1 MCMNSINV
9 GNIVKGQI
17 TGVTPY
23 GVFVSLEDDYSGLVH
38 ISEVSDKFVKDL
50 PMLFNIGDIINV
62 KILEIDEDKREVK
75 LSIKKIDYK
84 VEESLSRIPET
95 GSGFGLLEKNLG
107 KWTASKLKEIT
118 KNKKN
123 DEKNRYKKRHEIYDE
138 KSKYGQYRF
147 RWNDVV
153 PRFKQFCY

>member
-1 MCMNSINV
+1 MNSINV
-9 GNIVKGQI
+9 GNIVKGQL

-118 KNKKN
+118 KKQKN
-123 DEKNRYKKRHEIYDE
+123 DEKK
-138 KSKYGQYRF
+138 
-147 RWNDVV
+147 
-153 PRFKQFCY
+153 

>member
-118 KNKKN
+118 KNQKN
-123 DEKNRYKKRHEIYDE
+123 DEKN
-138 KSKYGQYRF
+138 S
-147 RWNDVV
+147 
-153 PRFKQFCY
+153 

>member
-62 KILEIDEDKREVK
+62 KIFEIDEDKREVK

-118 KNKKN
+118 KKQKN
-123 DEKNRYKKRHEIYDE
+123 DEKK
-138 KSKYGQYRF
+138 
-147 RWNDVV
+147 
-153 PRFKQFCY
+153 

>member
-1 MCMNSINV
+1 MNSINV

-95 GSGFGLLEKNLG
+95 GTGFGLLEKNLG

-123 DEKNRYKKRHEIYDE
+123 DEKN
-138 KSKYGQYRF
+138 S
-147 RWNDVV
+147 
-153 PRFKQFCY
+153 

>member
-107 KWTASKLKEIT
+107 KWTASKLKEIK

-123 DEKNRYKKRHEIYDE
+123 DEKN
-138 KSKYGQYRF
+138 S
-147 RWNDVV
+147 
-153 PRFKQFCY
+153 

>member
-1 MCMNSINV
+1 MNSINV

-50 PMLFNIGDIINV
+50 PKLFNIGDIINV

-123 DEKNRYKKRHEIYDE
+123 DEKN
-138 KSKYGQYRF
+138 S
-147 RWNDVV
+147 
-153 PRFKQFCY
+153 

>member
-118 KNKKN
+118 KNKKMM
-123 DEKNRYKKRHEIYDE
+123 KKIVKCVDII
-138 KSKYGQYRF
+138 KK
-147 RWNDVV
+147 
-153 PRFKQFCY
+153 

>member
-95 GSGFGLLEKNLG
+95 GSGYGLLEKNLG

-118 KNKKN
+118 KKQKN
-123 DEKNRYKKRHEIYDE
+123 DEKK
-138 KSKYGQYRF
+138 
-147 RWNDVV
+147 
-153 PRFKQFCY
+153 

>member
-1 MCMNSINV
+1 MNSINV

-95 GSGFGLLEKNLG
+95 GSGFGLLEKNLE

-123 DEKNRYKKRHEIYDE
+123 DEKN
-138 KSKYGQYRF
+138 S
-147 RWNDVV
+147 
-153 PRFKQFCY
+153 

>member
-1 MCMNSINV
+1 MNSINV

-62 KILEIDEDKREVK
+62 KILEFDEDKREVK

-123 DEKNRYKKRHEIYDE
+123 DEKN
-138 KSKYGQYRF
+138 S
-147 RWNDVV
+147 
-153 PRFKQFCY
+153 

>member
-107 KWTASKLKEIT
+107 KWTSSKLKEIT

-123 DEKNRYKKRHEIYDE
+123 DEKN
-138 KSKYGQYRF
+138 S
-147 RWNDVV
+147 
-153 PRFKQFCY
+153 

>member
-1 MCMNSINV
+1 MNSINV

-123 DEKNRYKKRHEIYDE
+123 DEKN
-138 KSKYGQYRF
+138 S
-147 RWNDVV
+147 
-153 PRFKQFCY
+153 

>member
-50 PMLFNIGDIINV
+50 PTLFNIGDIINV

-75 LSIKKIDYK
+75 LSIKKIDYR

-123 DEKNRYKKRHEIYDE
+123 DEKN
-138 KSKYGQYRF
+138 S
-147 RWNDVV
+147 
-153 PRFKQFCY
+153 

>member
-1 MCMNSINV
+1 MNSINV

-84 VEESLSRIPET
+84 VEESLSGIPET

-123 DEKNRYKKRHEIYDE
+123 DEKN
-138 KSKYGQYRF
+138 S
-147 RWNDVV
+147 
-153 PRFKQFCY
+153 

>member
-1 MCMNSINV
+1 MNSINV

-50 PMLFNIGDIINV
+50 PTLFNIGDIINV

-123 DEKNRYKKRHEIYDE
+123 DEKK
-138 KSKYGQYRF
+138 
-147 RWNDVV
+147 
-153 PRFKQFCY
+153 

>member
-50 PMLFNIGDIINV
+50 PMLFNIGDRKSPRLNSV
-62 KILEIDEDKREVK
+62 HLPTSYAVFCW
-75 LSIKKIDYK
+75 KK
-84 VEESLSRIPET
+84 
-95 GSGFGLLEKNLG
+95 
-107 KWTASKLKEIT
+107 
-118 KNKKN
+118 KKN
-123 DEKNRYKKRHEIYDE
+123 TKETATRT
-138 KSKYGQYRF
+138 Q
-147 RWNDVV
+147 
-153 PRFKQFCY
+153 

>member
-118 KNKKN
+118 KKQKN
-123 DEKNRYKKRHEIYDE
+123 DEKN
-138 KSKYGQYRF
+138 S
-147 RWNDVV
+147 
-153 PRFKQFCY
+153 

>member
-107 KWTASKLKEIT
+107 KWTVSKLKEIT

-123 DEKNRYKKRHEIYDE
+123 DEKN
-138 KSKYGQYRF
+138 S
-147 RWNDVV
+147 
-153 PRFKQFCY
+153 

>member
-123 DEKNRYKKRHEIYDE
+123 DEKIVKCVDIIKK
-138 KSKYGQYRF
+138 
-147 RWNDVV
+147 
-153 PRFKQFCY
+153 

>member
-9 GNIVKGQI
+9 ENIVKGQI

-118 KNKKN
+118 KNKKMM
-123 DEKNRYKKRHEIYDE
+123 KK
-138 KSKYGQYRF
+138 
-147 RWNDVV
+147 
-153 PRFKQFCY
+153 

>member
-1 MCMNSINV
+1 MNSINV

-118 KNKKN
+118 KNKKMMK
-123 DEKNRYKKRHEIYDE
+123 KN
-138 KSKYGQYRF
+138 S
-147 RWNDVV
+147 
-153 PRFKQFCY
+153 

>member
-50 PMLFNIGDIINV
+50 PKLFNIGDIINV
-62 KILEIDEDKREVK
+62 KILDIDEDKREVK

-107 KWTASKLKEIT
+107 KWTASKLKEIE
-118 KNKKN
+118 KNQKN
-123 DEKNRYKKRHEIYDE
+123 DEKN
-138 KSKYGQYRF
+138 
-147 RWNDVV
+147 
-153 PRFKQFCY
+153 C

>member
-23 GVFVSLEDDYSGLVH
+23 GIFVSLEDDYSGLVH

-50 PMLFNIGDIINV
+50 PTLFNIGDIINI

-123 DEKNRYKKRHEIYDE
+123 DEKN
-138 KSKYGQYRF
+138 S
-147 RWNDVV
+147 
-153 PRFKQFCY
+153 

>member
-50 PMLFNIGDIINV
+50 PMLFNIGDIIDV

-118 KNKKN
+118 KKQKN
-123 DEKNRYKKRHEIYDE
+123 DEKK
-138 KSKYGQYRF
+138 
-147 RWNDVV
+147 
-153 PRFKQFCY
+153 

>member
-1 MCMNSINV
+1 MNSINV
-9 GNIVKGQI
+9 ENIVKGQI

-118 KNKKN
+118 KNKKMM
-123 DEKNRYKKRHEIYDE
+123 KK
-138 KSKYGQYRF
+138 
-147 RWNDVV
+147 
-153 PRFKQFCY
+153 

>member
-50 PMLFNIGDIINV
+50 PTLFNIGDIINV

-123 DEKNRYKKRHEIYDE
+123 
-138 KSKYGQYRF
+138 
-147 RWNDVV
+147 V
-153 PRFKQFCY
+153 

>member
-1 MCMNSINV
+1 MNSINV

-38 ISEVSDKFVKDL
+38 ISEVFDKFVKDL
-50 PMLFNIGDIINV
+50 PTLFNIGDIINV

-84 VEESLSRIPET
+84 VEEFLSRIPET

-123 DEKNRYKKRHEIYDE
+123 DEKN
-138 KSKYGQYRF
+138 S
-147 RWNDVV
+147 
-153 PRFKQFCY
+153 

>member
-9 GNIVKGQI
+9 GNIVKRQI

-123 DEKNRYKKRHEIYDE
+123 DEKN
-138 KSKYGQYRF
+138 S
-147 RWNDVV
+147 
-153 PRFKQFCY
+153 

>member
-1 MCMNSINV
+1 MNSINV

-123 DEKNRYKKRHEIYDE
+123 DEKR
-138 KSKYGQYRF
+138 
-147 RWNDVV
+147 
-153 PRFKQFCY
+153 

>member
-50 PMLFNIGDIINV
+50 PMLFNISDIINV

-118 KNKKN
+118 KKQKN
-123 DEKNRYKKRHEIYDE
+123 DEKK
-138 KSKYGQYRF
+138 
-147 RWNDVV
+147 
-153 PRFKQFCY
+153 

>member
-17 TGVTPY
+17 TGVTSY

-62 KILEIDEDKREVK
+62 KILEIDEVK

-123 DEKNRYKKRHEIYDE
+123 DEKN
-138 KSKYGQYRF
+138 S
-147 RWNDVV
+147 
-153 PRFKQFCY
+153 

>member
-50 PMLFNIGDIINV
+50 PKLFNIGDIINV

-118 KNKKN
+118 KNKKMM
-123 DEKNRYKKRHEIYDE
+123 KKIVKCVDII
-138 KSKYGQYRF
+138 KK
-147 RWNDVV
+147 
-153 PRFKQFCY
+153 

>member
-1 MCMNSINV
+1 MNSINV
-9 GNIVKGQI
+9 GNIVKRQI

-123 DEKNRYKKRHEIYDE
+123 DEKN
-138 KSKYGQYRF
+138 S
-147 RWNDVV
+147 
-153 PRFKQFCY
+153 